1 MGKYGLK
8 YRMNAKK
15 KLEMCEKKLSQT
27 LFSNLNVNLKS
38 SGTEGVTR
46 QLIVQ

>member
-15 KLEMCEKKLSQT
+15 KFVKRNSQT